1 MAINEFKSDLPMET
15 KPSKLESLKKQQ
27 EQIKAKIQALE
38 AAETSRERKRET
50 RRKILVGAY
59 YLDKARSE
67 NKFDDVIKLMD
78 SYLNRDSDRVLF
90 ELTSNNKDKQTSPS
104 E

>member
-1 MAINEFKSDLPMET
+1 MEN
-15 KPSKLESLKKQQ
+15 KLSRLDSLKKQQ
-27 EQIKAKIQALE
+27 EQLKAKIQALE

-59 YLDKARSE
+59 YVDKMRAE
-67 NKFDDVIKLMD
+67 NKFDELVSLMD
-78 SYLNRDSDRVLF
+78 GYLTRDSDRVLF
-90 ELTSNNKDKQTSPS
+90 NLPLRENKKSKPAS

>member
-1 MAINEFKSDLPMET
+1 MKT

-27 EQIKAKIQALE
+27 EQLKAKIQALE

-50 RRKILVGAY
+50 RRKILVGSY

-67 NKFDDVIKLMD
+67 NKFDDLVQLMD
-78 SYLNRDSDRVLF
+78 GYLNRDSDRVLF
-90 ELTSNNKDKQTSPS
+90 DLALS
-104 E
+104 EKSKKSLE

>member
-1 MAINEFKSDLPMET
+1 MEN
-15 KPSKLESLKKQQ
+15 KPTRLEILKKQQ
-27 EQIKAKIQALE
+27 DQLKAKIQALE
-38 AAETSRERKRET
+38 ASEFARERKRET

-59 YLDKARSE
+59 YLDKFRSE
-67 NKFDDVIKLMD
+67 NKFDEVVNLMD

-90 ELTSNNKDKQTSPS
+90 NLAPTEKLKKSS

>member
-15 KPSKLESLKKQQ
+15 KPSKLEILKKQQ
-27 EQIKAKIQALE
+27 EQLKAKIQALE

-59 YLDKARSE
+59 YLDKARAD
-67 NKFDDVIKLMD
+67 NKFDDIIKLMD

-90 ELTSNNKDKQTSPS
+90 DLTLS
-104 E
+104 EKSKKSAE